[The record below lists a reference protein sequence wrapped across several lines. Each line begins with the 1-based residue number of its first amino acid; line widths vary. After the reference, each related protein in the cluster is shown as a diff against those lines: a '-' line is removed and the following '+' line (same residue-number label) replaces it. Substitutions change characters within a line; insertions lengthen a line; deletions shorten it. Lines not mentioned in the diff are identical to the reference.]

1 MKKTNWKFIRI
12 LFIIALLMPVIWILN
27 NYIFKE
33 IDSAM
38 NFWIIVL
45 EILSITGI
53 IVEYKIGGLTNQD
66 DSDDE
71 D

>member
-53 IVEYKIGGLTNQD
+53 VVEYKIGGLTNQD

>member
-45 EILSITGI
+45 EVLSITGI
-53 IVEYKIGGLTNQD
+53 VVEYKIGGLTNQD

>member
-1 MKKTNWKFIRI
+1 MKKTNWNFIRI

>member
-45 EILSITGI
+45 EVLSITGI

>member
-1 MKKTNWKFIRI
+1 
-12 LFIIALLMPVIWILN
+12 
-27 NYIFKE
+27 
-33 IDSAM
+33 M
-38 NFWIIVL
+38 NFWFIVL

-53 IVEYKIGGLTNQD
+53 VVEYKIGGLTNQD